1 MADPL
6 LSGVTVV
13 DLTHHVAGP
22 YCTKLLA
29 LSGADVIKIERPR
42 TGDPSRQAGPFPGD
56 ISHPEKSALFL
67 YLNTGKHSV
76 TLDLKRDEGRSL
88 VERLVRDADIVVE
101 NFSPRVLPS
110 LGLSYASLRRIN
122 PRLVVTSISN
132 FGQTGPCCDYR
143 ATNLTL
149 SAMSVGMSQQG
160 AEDREPLKLGG
171 RQVEYMGGVMALTAT
186 IGALFRRD
194 IDGVGQRVD
203 ISLFEAAATNDEGSY
218 VTYGYQGVLRTQKP
232 NRHAWGHPAGIYPCR
247 DGHLIVMPGYG
258 NIESLAL
265 LVEQPELAEHP
276 LFKDRYARQ
285 QRPQE
290 FDALVLPWLKA
301 HDKHDIVRRA
311 QELRMPFSPVL
322 TVGELFDD
330 AQLASRQFFQ
340 AIEHPEA
347 GDLAYPSGPFRLDKS
362 FPPLRRAPLL
372 GEHTEEVLGDRLGVT
387 KRELARLRKQG
398 IV

>member
-29 LSGADVIKIERPR
+29 LNGADVIKIERLV
-42 TGDPSRQAGPFPGD
+42 TGDPSRQAGPFPD
-56 ISHPEKSALFL
+56 DSRHPEKSALFL
-67 YLNTGKHSV
+67 YLNTGKRSV
-76 TLDLKRDEGRSL
+76 TVDLKSPEGRGL
-88 VERLVRDADIVVE
+88 VERLIRDADIVVE

-110 LGLSYASLRRIN
+110 LGLSYTSLRRIN

-132 FGQTGPCCDYR
+132 FGQTGPYRDYR

-149 SAMSVGMSQQG
+149 GAMSVGVSQQG
-160 AEDREPLKLGG
+160 TEEREPLKLGG
-171 RQVEYMGGVMALTAT
+171 RQVEYMGGVIALTAT

-194 IDGVGQRVD
+194 VDDIGQHVD
-203 ISLFEAAATNDEGSY
+203 VSLFEATATNDEGSY
-218 VTYGYQGVLRTQKP
+218 VTYGYQGVLRTRKP

-258 NIESLAL
+258 NIEGLAL
-265 LVEQPELAEHP
+265 LVEQPGLVEHP

-285 QRPQE
+285 ERPEE
-290 FDALVLPWLKA
+290 FDALILPWLKA

-322 TVGELFDD
+322 TVGELFTDS
-330 AQLASRQFFQ
+330 QLASRQFFQ
-340 AIEHPEA
+340 IVEHPVV
-347 GDLAYPSGPFRLDKS
+347 GSFAYPGGPFRLDES
-362 FPPLRRAPLL
+362 FLPLRRAPLL
-372 GEHTEEVLGDRLGVT
+372 GEHTEEVLDRLGVP